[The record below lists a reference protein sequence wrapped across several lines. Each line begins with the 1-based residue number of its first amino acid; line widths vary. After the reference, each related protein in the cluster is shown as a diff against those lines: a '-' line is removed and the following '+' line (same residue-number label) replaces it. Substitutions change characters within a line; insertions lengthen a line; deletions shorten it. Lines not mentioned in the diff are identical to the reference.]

1 MFKQAIESANED
13 EESKLNDEE
22 KVLAKETNKR
32 KSEILNMLN
41 TQTMGQTLT
50 VEKVQDVALNW
61 MDLADKDG
69 NGELDFEEFF
79 DFFSKIEGMVI
90 NEEEIRTIFTDFD
103 GSGNGFLSVE
113 EFARAIYQAV
123 LADQDEYS
131 DDYGLEKQDQDV
143 IEQ

>member
-1 MFKQAIESANED
+1 MFKQAIENANED
-13 EESKLNDEE
+13 DDSKLNDEQ
-22 KVLAKETNKR
+22 KIMIKETNKR
-32 KSEILNMLN
+32 KNEILNLLN

-50 VEKVQDVALNW
+50 VDKVQEVALNW

-79 DFFSKIEGMVI
+79 DFFSKIEGIVV
-90 NEEEIRTIFTDFD
+90 NEEEIKAIFNEFD

-123 LADQDEYS
+123 LAD
-131 DDYGLEKQDQDV
+131 
-143 IEQ
+143 

>member
-1 MFKQAIESANED
+1 MI
-13 EESKLNDEE
+13 
-22 KVLAKETNKR
+22 KETNKR
-32 KSEILNMLN
+32 KNEILNLLN

-50 VEKVQDVALNW
+50 VDKVQEVALNW

-79 DFFSKIEGMVI
+79 DFFSKIEGIVV
-90 NEEEIRTIFTDFD
+90 NEEEIKAIFNEFD

-123 LADQDEYS
+123 LAD
-131 DDYGLEKQDQDV
+131 
-143 IEQ
+143 